1 MRDYL
6 VRGLGLN
13 DEVRIFAVDT
23 TDTIN
28 EAVRRHGAY
37 PTAAAAL
44 GRSMSAGVIM
54 GAMLKGEDKATIT
67 IEGGGP
73 IGAIVV
79 DSDAHGHVRGYLGNP
94 QVHFDLNERS
104 EERRVGQECR
114 SRRAREH

>member
-1 MRDYL
+1 MSDYL

-54 GAMLKGEDKATIT
+54 GAMLKGEDKATHNR
-67 IEGGGP
+67 GRRGRSVHRCGCY
-73 IGAIVV
+73 
-79 DSDAHGHVRGYLGNP
+79 AHGHVRGYLAIP
-94 QVHFDLNERS
+94 RYT
-104 EERRVGQECR
+104 
-114 SRRAREH
+114 